1 MAAVSLRTPA
11 SRTGTPSIP
20 SPHPKQIISLEDWEA
35 KAPLSDTE
43 LKSISAVQ
51 DSLKDK
57 SLIMEGHVARY
68 RLGSPGS
75 GGDGTEP
82 LRRSETPITTNGTS
96 SREKY
101 AIPPGRPVQTPQEF
115 YDWFSMIERSVAHS
129 QEAHYRDYLATLD
142 THLSTCQSL
151 VEGVHSVSMDVD
163 DMLDGWRSVESGG
176 RSLKE
181 ACEELLDERDRVIQL
196 AEDIGARLEY
206 FQELEHAT
214 RMLNHPGDSLVL
226 QSDFLNMVER
236 VDICID
242 FLRAHRHYREAEIY
256 LLRFQQCLT
265 RAMTLIKMYFVGS
278 LKALTSDILRRIPS
292 KEISATAQEH
302 LLYTRFQSV
311 SVQVAPLIG
320 ELERRTQ
327 AHPEKLSALLAECH
341 SAYFSARKSLL
352 SSRLAEEI
360 KGLDPGR
367 SDLVELTRA
376 GCSYLKQLCVD
387 EFTLFR
393 CFFNSGKEMLY
404 AYLESLC
411 DYLYDDLRPRILHEQ
426 RLSVLCNVCKVLQ
439 ALMVLDVSEIDSS
452 SDEEDEYEGNGSSGR
467 QDNQTL
473 GKLHISHM
481 LQSVLQDAQT
491 RLLFKAQNV
500 IQAEIRYYVPK
511 PEDLDHPQKLQDAFG
526 QSHRNDETSRED
538 GSPFSRLSSFEER
551 GTWYTPLQ
559 TMTTILTQLH
569 EFIQPSIFNDIAE
582 EAIGLCRVNL
592 ITAASMIATRTS
604 PPEELDAQ
612 LFLIRHLLVL
622 KEMIGVLNLGNRSL
636 DGTFELRHVAEALR
650 DMLRSSNFIP
660 YAFAGSSAKAQ
671 DGSTSGGVKEDV
683 DGDLRRACEFV
694 IQLCARTATQPIQ
707 DFMLSLDGSSMASG
721 ASKSNLSKQGEK
733 PASATRSGALDVEE
747 AFRATLERAVPQTA
761 ARLRLYLGNGTMGTR
776 NETNTMKDR
785 QSEGTDS
792 GIVSVLL
799 GHVQERIVDA
809 FVAFRQA
816 AEFLPAVETSRDGE
830 ESSSGNDSQ
839 EKRTFSSPEDIRTLL
854 RALC

>member
-1 MAAVSLRTPA
+1 MATVPLRTPA

-20 SPHPKQIISLEDWEA
+20 SPHPKQIISLEDWET
-35 KAPLSDTE
+35 KAPLSDIE

-57 SLIMEGHVARY
+57 SLIIEGHVSGVTRY
-68 RLGSPGS
+68 LPESSTP

-82 LRRSETPITTNGTS
+82 LRRSETPMKTNGT
-96 SREKY
+96 REKLS
-101 AIPPGRPVQTPQEF
+101 IRPGRSVQTTQEF

-129 QEAHYRDYLATLD
+129 QEAHYREYLATLD
-142 THLSTCQSL
+142 KRLSTCHDL
-151 VEGVHSVSMDVD
+151 VEGVRSVSMDVD

-181 ACEELLDERDRVIQL
+181 ACEELLDERDRLIQL

-327 AHPEKLSALLAECH
+327 SHPEELSALLAECH
-341 SAYFSARKSLL
+341 SAYFNARRSLL
-352 SSRLAEEI
+352 SGRLTEEI

-387 EFTLFR
+387 EFALFR
-393 CFFNSGKEMLY
+393 CFFNSGKEILY

-426 RLSVLCNVCKVLQ
+426 RLSVLCNVCKVLH
-439 ALMVLDVSEIDSS
+439 ALMVLDVPEIDSS
-452 SDEEDEYEGNGSSGR
+452 SDEEDEYEGNESSGR
-467 QDNQTL
+467 QDSQTL
-473 GKLHISHM
+473 GKFHISHM

-511 PEDLDHPQKLQDAFG
+511 LEDLDYPQKLQDAAG
-526 QSHRNDETSRED
+526 QSHRNDMSSRED
-538 GSPFSRLSSFEER
+538 GSPFSRLSSFEDR
-551 GTWYTPLQ
+551 GSWYTPLQ
-559 TMTTILTQLH
+559 TMIMILTQLH

-582 EAIGLCRVNL
+582 EAIGLCRLNL
-592 ITAASMIATRTS
+592 VTAASMIATRTS
-604 PPEELDAQ
+604 PPQELDAQ
-612 LFLIRHLLVL
+612 LFLVRHLLVL
-622 KEMIGVLNLGNRSL
+622 KEMIGFLNLGSRSL
-636 DGTFELRHVAEALR
+636 DGTFEFKHVAEALR

-660 YAFAGSSAKAQ
+660 YAFAGSSSKAQ

-721 ASKSNLSKQGEK
+721 ASKSKQGEK

-747 AFRATLERAVPQTA
+747 AFRSTLERDVPQTA
-761 ARLRLYLGNGTMGTR
+761 ARLRLYLGKGTIGTR
-776 NETNTMKDR
+776 DETNAMKDR
-785 QSEGTDS
+785 QSVDS
-792 GIVSVLL
+792 GIIAVLL

-809 FVAFRQA
+809 FAAFRRA
-816 AEFLPAVETSRDGE
+816 TEFLPAIETSKDDE
-830 ESSSGNDSQ
+830 ELSSGNGSQ
-839 EKRTFSSPEDIRTLL
+839 EKRKFSSPEDIRTLL